1 MPDLDTR
8 GCVVAVVVFVV
19 TGEFF
24 FCLSGNKEKY
34 VFIYLAAFFL
44 RQNRANQFAV
54 YIGIRPQKTTKNA
67 SKSQQALD
75 FASSFFTIKGKVKIW
90 LKISTFSVTSI
101 ENNCDLCYTIL
112 HCYLL
117 IFYFFSKLNL
127 KFAKW
132 FSMIFT
138 F

>member
-75 FASSFFTIKGKVKIW
+75 FASSFLRLRTK
-90 LKISTFSVTSI
+90 
-101 ENNCDLCYTIL
+101 
-112 HCYLL
+112 
-117 IFYFFSKLNL
+117 L
-127 KFAKW
+127 KFGSR
-132 FSMIFT
+132 FRLFLSLR
-138 F
+138 